1 MARIR
6 LGGITRKDVLDTFST
21 SSTKRGKIT
30 IKSIPKADWMD
41 ERVYQ
46 VSTGKYKEAIR
57 KLDAGEFKTTGGF
70 HKYLYSQSDEY
81 RERGI
86 YQGKENLKR
95 MIEARYSYLGSDET
109 LAKIEQ
115 AWFLIDNLSGRAL
128 DKFWADNEMFL
139 IEAFDYEKFVGHEA
153 KWSNEDMSNI
163 DYILDELLSHSNKKN
178 ISKSKT
184 VYKKSLESFQ

>member
-1 MARIR
+1 
-6 LGGITRKDVLDTFST
+6 
-21 SSTKRGKIT
+21 
-30 IKSIPKADWMD
+30 MD

-46 VSTGKYKEAIR
+46 VSTGKYEEAMR
-57 KLDAGEFKTTGGF
+57 KLDAGEFGTVGGF

-95 MIEARYSYLGSDET
+95 MIEARYSYHGDDET

-115 AWFLIDNLSGRAL
+115 SWFLIDNLSGRAL

-139 IEAFDYEKFVGHEA
+139 SEAFNYEKFIGHEA
-153 KWSNEDMSNI
+153 QFSNEKMSNI
-163 DYILDELLSHSNKKN
+163 DYILKELLSHSNKKN
-178 ISKSKT
+178 QSKSRT
-184 VYKKSLESFQ
+184 VYKRSLESLQ